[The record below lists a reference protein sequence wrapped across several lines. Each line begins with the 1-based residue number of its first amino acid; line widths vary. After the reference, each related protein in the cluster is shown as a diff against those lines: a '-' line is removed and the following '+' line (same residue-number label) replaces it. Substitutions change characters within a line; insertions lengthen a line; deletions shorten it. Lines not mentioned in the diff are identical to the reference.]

1 MRLRA
6 ISKFHW
12 RGNREIGDLFD
23 CPEEI
28 VAKRLIAEG
37 NAEALTDLPTA
48 VVEPAAPEKSET
60 VPEAAPAAEIAKSA
74 PVTKKSVHK
83 KTSKKKN

>member
-37 NAEALTDLPTA
+37 NAEGLADIA
-48 VVEPAAPEKSET
+48 KVEPAAPEKSET
-60 VPEAAPAAEIAKSA
+60 VPEAAPAAEIAASA
-74 PVTKKSVHK
+74 PVAKKSVPK